1 MTDRNAGGRPTPA
14 GNRIALIFGLLIA
27 MLGAH
32 PLPAFAQFLIPGFE
46 LVHNAPAG
54 TTLISPDLRDAATVW
69 ADMIDGAQHDIALE
83 QFYVAGKKGEALD
96 PVIAALEAAGQ
107 RGVHIRFLME
117 KKGEGMSNP
126 DTIARLKAIPN
137 LTFRT
142 LAWAD
147 VAGSGII
154 HAKFCIVDGR
164 EAYVGSQN
172 FDWRSLSQ
180 IDETGLRI
188 TQPHMVGQLHAIF
201 DHDWQAQERVA
212 AGKSIPP
219 LRRYDYAPTAGY
231 ALLVASPNTY
241 DPVGIGDS
249 QEMLVRLIGAAKRD
263 IVIEVMDYSTTAF
276 GGGAYHVIDDAIRA
290 AAKRGVHVRLI
301 IADWALTDQRLPG
314 LTSLAAVP
322 NVDIRVASIPQ
333 PDSGPIPYARVV
345 HTKVMTIDNATA
357 WIGTSNWEGG
367 YLDTSRNVEVVLN
380 DAAMANRLRA
390 LEDRLWNS
398 DYAAP
403 FAVARTRP
411 PVHLGG

>member
-1 MTDRNAGGRPTPA
+1 MAKDGRKTIKDVAAAAGVSIGTASRALNRRGR
-14 GNRIALIFGLLIA
+14 
-27 MLGAH
+27 
-32 PLPAFAQFLIPGFE
+32 
-46 LVHNAPAG
+46 V
-54 TTLISPDLRDAATVW
+54 SDATVIRVTN
-69 ADMIDGAQHDIALE
+69 AAKKLGYQPDAIAQSLRLKSTM
-83 QFYVAGKKGEALD
+83 V
-96 PVIAALEAAGQ
+96 V
-107 RGVHIRFLME
+107 
-117 KKGEGMSNP
+117 GMLVTDLSNP
-126 DTIARLKAIPN
+126 FFAGVIRAAERRL
-137 LTFRT
+137 
-142 LAWAD
+142 
-147 VAGSGII
+147 
-154 HAKFCIVDGR
+154 
-164 EAYVGSQN
+164 Q
-172 FDWRSLSQ
+172 Q
-180 IDETGLRI
+180 
-188 TQPHMVGQLHAIF
+188 
-201 DHDWQAQERVA
+201 
-212 AGKSIPP
+212 
-219 LRRYDYAPTAGY
+219 AGY

-411 PVHLGG
+411 PVHPGG